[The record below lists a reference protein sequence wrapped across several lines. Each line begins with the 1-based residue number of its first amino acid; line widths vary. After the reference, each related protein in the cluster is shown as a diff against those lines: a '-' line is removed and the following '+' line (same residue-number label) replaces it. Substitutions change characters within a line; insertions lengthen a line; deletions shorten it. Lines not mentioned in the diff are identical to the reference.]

1 VDAKGM
7 GSGESVYLRKSVTT
21 EKVREKGKRR
31 ERKEK
36 KWGEK
41 ICGISSGKSGKWRVV
56 TGP

>member
-1 VDAKGM
+1 MQREWGVGR
-7 GSGESVYLRKSVTT
+7 SVYLRKSVTT